1 MPGNDDSKKSETLN
15 KEDRFALAKNMVYVS
30 IVGVFLLSLITIYL
44 GNKNNKGLE
53 SSQSIFNAL
62 LPLVGAWMGTILAYY
77 FSKENFESAN
87 RNVREMVG
95 KLTTME
101 KLMSIPLKS
110 KMIPNEKGEI
120 ELLKIANDKLEDK
133 INLREDMLDKFK
145 RNRIPVLDENDH
157 PQYMIHRSMIDKYLT
172 KRAFE
177 QSQTSEKLNS
187 LTLKD
192 LLEDVESKGRFDFGR
207 GFMTVK
213 EDGTL
218 ADAKREMDK
227 AKECSDVFVTKNG
240 TKDEPVTGWITNLII
255 TENATV

>member
-1 MPGNDDSKKSETLN
+1 MPSNDDPKKSENLN

-30 IVGVFLLSLITIYL
+30 IGGVLLLSLITIYL

-62 LPLVGAWMGTILAYY
+62 LPLVGAWVGTILAYY

-87 RNVREMVG
+87 RNVRDMVG

-120 ELLKIANDKLEDK
+120 ELLKITHDKLEDK
-133 INLREDMLDKFK
+133 INLKQDILDKFN
-145 RNRIPVLDENDH
+145 RNRIPVLNENDH
-157 PQYMIHRSMIDKYLT
+157 PQYLIHRSMIDKYLT

-177 QSQTSEKLNS
+177 LNQAEKLS
-187 LTLKD
+187 GLTLKD
-192 LLEDVESKGRFDFGR
+192 LLEDPESKGRFDFGR

-240 TKDEPVTGWITNLII
+240 TKDEPIIGWITNLII